1 MNMGIECIPCLFNQI
16 DKIIR
21 NSDIDDKQGL
31 IIMKKAIDILHRS
44 DLAEP
49 TPHVARKV
57 HAEIRKI
64 TGISDPYEDVKALS
78 NANARKLLPSMR
90 EIIMNST
97 EPVSCAIRIAIS
109 GNIIDYGA
117 PGGGEMHRI
126 EEALASVLKRDLDQG
141 MVDDFIQSMDS
152 AKDILYIGDNSG
164 EIFFDRLLVE
174 QMPAAKITFAV
185 RGGPVLNDAT
195 PDDARAADID
205 SLVKLISTGD
215 TTPGID
221 LKRSSDEF
229 LQALQKADMII
240 LKGQGNLETMYGT
253 DLREHTKRSVPL
265 FFLFKV
271 KGHHIATVT
280 GMDLGDPAFIQRMS
294 W

>member
-185 RGGPVLNDAT
+185 RAPQT
-195 PDDARAADID
+195 
-205 SLVKLISTGD
+205 
-215 TTPGID
+215 
-221 LKRSSDEF
+221 
-229 LQALQKADMII
+229 
-240 LKGQGNLETMYGT
+240 
-253 DLREHTKRSVPL
+253 
-265 FFLFKV
+265 
-271 KGHHIATVT
+271 
-280 GMDLGDPAFIQRMS
+280 
-294 W
+294 